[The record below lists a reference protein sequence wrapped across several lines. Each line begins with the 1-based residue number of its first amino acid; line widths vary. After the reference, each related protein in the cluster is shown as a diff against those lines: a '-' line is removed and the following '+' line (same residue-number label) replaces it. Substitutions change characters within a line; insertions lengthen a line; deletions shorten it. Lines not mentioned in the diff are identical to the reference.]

1 MKLIKTTLKTE
12 KNFKNSDA
20 EKLRGF
26 FGNYFRED
34 ILFHN
39 HKTEFEFNYDYSFI
53 QYKVVNGKL
62 TLLGIDKGADI
73 ILNKVQDIK
82 KVRIGEEEIEV
93 SLDINITFPELFIDE
108 NKRYKY
114 KFETI
119 WLALNDKNY
128 LKYREGKLDL
138 NRQLANN
145 ILEFFKMCGIWVDK
159 KIEVDGNFQEIH
171 LKQKDINMLGF
182 VGEFITNVSIPDD
195 ISLGKR
201 KSIGMGRI
209 KKIGEVDKND
219 SRDE

>member
-1 MKLIKTTLKTE
+1 MKLIKATLKTE
-12 KNFKNSDA
+12 KKFKNSDA

-26 FGNYFRED
+26 FGNYFKENV
-34 ILFHN
+34 LFHN

-53 QYKVVNGKL
+53 QYKVIDGNL
-62 TLLGIDKGADI
+62 TLIGIDRGADI
-73 ILNKVQDIK
+73 ILNEVLNIK

-93 SLDINITFPELFIDE
+93 SLDINITFPEIFIDE
-108 NKRYKY
+108 NQSYTY
-114 KFETI
+114 NFETI
-119 WLALNDKNY
+119 WLALNDRNY
-128 LKYREGKLDL
+128 LKYIEGNLDL

-159 KIEVDGNFQEIH
+159 RIKVEGKFQEIH

-182 VGEFITNVSIPDD
+182 LGEFTTNVFIPDD

-209 KKIGEVDKND
+209 KRIK
-219 SRDE
+219 